1 MKPELIP
8 VLDRQ
13 TIAQLVCD
21 LGAKISEDYRGRP
34 LVLIGVLKGAFI
46 FLSDLVR
53 SLQIPVEIDFIQVA
67 SYGSGTASSGE
78 IRLCKPVDVDV
89 RNKDVLLV
97 EDIVDTGLTL
107 QFLLDYLSAMEPASL
122 NVCAMIDKR
131 ERRRT
136 GVSIAY
142 AAHRT
147 QEGFLVGYGLDYDQK
162 YRELPEIYHL
172 QF

>member
-21 LGAKISEDYRGRP
+21 LGAEISKDYKGRT
-34 LVLIGVLKGAFI
+34 LVLVGVLKGAFI

-67 SYGSGTASSGE
+67 SYGSDTASSGD
-78 IRLCKPVDVDV
+78 IRLCKTIDVDV

-107 QFLLDYLSAMEPASL
+107 QFLVEYLTALKPASL
-122 NVCAMIDKR
+122 KVCAMIDKH
-131 ERRRT
+131 ERRQT
-136 GVSIAY
+136 HATVAY
-142 AAHRT
+142 ACHRV

-162 YRELPEIYHL
+162 FRELPDIFHL